1 MNNISFITKEVK
13 ICVIAQ
19 IIQAENGSQWLTYFE
34 ISWIMTYIQEV
45 VLLVWT
51 YMLIV
56 EPFLIYIWFLVI
68 ELSIL
73 QKIPIVAKQQ

>member
-73 QKIPIVAKQQ
+73 QKIAIVAKQQ